1 MSSVDFLTS
10 FEYSAPGFTDFVM
23 PGCRLDVFTE
33 SVGTEAEEQY
43 LGDNKPPQFQFYQ
56 EQEINWVNSLFQ
68 NNPTDQPQPKSP
80 QPSFEAPI
88 QGDNLL
94 CFPPTALEPV
104 PQMQSH
110 SFFLTP
116 TYVPPPPPSSIFI
129 KQEQPSVEHA
139 PIDLIIQSQPPVRV
153 RTRTPNE
160 IRTFTVTVSLSGQ
173 WRNLGAQCVKVSLA
187 YASLIPNGRIDPVT
201 KDILGGTKTLPIK
214 EDGTVKFSNLSV
226 SESSTK
232 HHEKEFC
239 LHFIVVG
246 VDGVQLFHKLSDP
259 FYAYSHKKVL
269 QRRETMKLRDLSKN
283 SSPVNGGEI
292 IHVVGF
298 PFKQGPD
305 FELIFRTPSG
315 DVVATHLEFFSETVL
330 YFKVPPLPR
339 DVYEMSSATQF
350 KVTVLATNDG
360 KLYSNPLEFTY
371 FQQ

>member
-1 MSSVDFLTS
+1 MSSVDFIT
-10 FEYSAPGFTDFVM
+10 FDYSSATGFTDFVL
-23 PGCRLDVFTE
+23 PGCRLDVYAE
-33 SVGTEAEEQY
+33 SVDTEVEEQFI
-43 LGDNKPPQFQFYQ
+43 GDNKPQFQFYQ

-68 NNPTDQPQPKSP
+68 NQPTDQPQPKSP
-80 QPSFEAPI
+80 QPSYEAPI
-88 QGDNLL
+88 QGDIL
-94 CFPPTALEPV
+94 CFPATAVEAPA
-104 PQMQSH
+104 PQIQSH

-116 TYVPPPPPSSIFI
+116 TYVPPPPSSVFI
-129 KQEQPSVEHA
+129 KQEVLCTAENG
-139 PIDLIIQSQPPVRV
+139 PIDLLIQSQPPVRV

-160 IRTFTVTVSLSGQ
+160 IRTFSVAVSLTGQ

-187 YASLIPNGRIDPVT
+187 YAALIPNGRVEPVT

-239 LHFIVVG
+239 LHFVVVG
-246 VDGVQLFHKLSDP
+246 ADGVQLLHKLSDP

-269 QRRETMKLRDLSKN
+269 QRRETMKLRDLSKT
-283 SSPVNGGEI
+283 SSPINGGEI

-305 FELIFRTPSG
+305 FELVFRTPCG

-330 YFKVPPLPR
+330 YFKVPALPR
-339 DVYEMSSATQF
+339 DVYEMSSAKQF
-350 KVTVLATNDG
+350 KVSVLATNDG
-360 KLYSNPLEFTY
+360 KLYSNALEFTY
-371 FQQ
+371 VIQ